1 MTAQPYDKTTTI
13 QQEPAMTDLTND
25 YVALHEIVAA
35 ARDKLDDNMWDYL
48 IGGTETETTL
58 ARNRA
63 ALDVMALRP
72 RILVDVSEIDASST
86 MLGKSVRLPVLL
98 APVGGLDSFDP
109 MGAVSVARAA
119 GLFGCGM
126 MMSSVTER
134 EKDEVRA
141 ATDGPL
147 YYQLYVRGF
156 GRFIE
161 DEVEAT
167 IAEGFDAFCFT
178 VDTAVYSRRERD
190 IVKRFAK
197 PWRRFVNDEAIK
209 AQAALNWTDIARIRK
224 AYDIPLALKGIATAE
239 DARIAVDHGVET
251 IYVSN
256 HGGRQLDHGLGSAGA
271 LPEIAAAV
279 GGQAK
284 IIMDGGVSRGTD
296 VVKAIAMGADA
307 VGIGRLYCY
316 GLSVA
321 GPAGV
326 VRVLELLE
334 NEVHSALGLT
344 GVSSFADLTLDHV
357 APGAPLVTVPGV
369 HSAFPLLGQA

>member
-1 MTAQPYDKTTTI
+1 M
-13 QQEPAMTDLTND
+13 MDLKND

-35 ARDKLDDNMWDYL
+35 ARSELDANMWDYL

-63 ALDVMALRP
+63 ALDAVALRP
-72 RILVDVSEIDASST
+72 RVLVDVSEIDASST
-86 MLGKSVRLPVLL
+86 MLGKDVRLPVLL
-98 APVGGLDSFDP
+98 APVGGLDTFDE
-109 MGAVSVARAA
+109 MGALSVALAA
-119 GLFGCGM
+119 DKFGCGM
-126 MMSSVTER
+126 MFSSVTER
-134 EKDEVRA
+134 TKAEIRA

-147 YYQLYVRGF
+147 FYQLYVRGF

-161 DEVEAT
+161 DEVEAA

-197 PWRRFVNDEAIK
+197 PWRRYVNDEAVR
-209 AQAALNWTDIARIRK
+209 AQAALNWKDIERIRK

-239 DARIAVDHGVET
+239 DARIAVDHGIET

-256 HGGRQLDHGLGSAGA
+256 HGGRQLDHGLGSAGV
-271 LPEIAAAV
+271 LPEVVAAI
-279 GGQAK
+279 GGQAT

-316 GLSVA
+316 GLAVA

-334 NEVHSALGLT
+334 NEIHSALGLA
-344 GVSSFADLTLDHV
+344 GVSSFAELTRAHIS
-357 APGAPLVTVPGV
+357 PGAPLVAVPGV
-369 HSAFPLLGQA
+369 HSAFPLLD